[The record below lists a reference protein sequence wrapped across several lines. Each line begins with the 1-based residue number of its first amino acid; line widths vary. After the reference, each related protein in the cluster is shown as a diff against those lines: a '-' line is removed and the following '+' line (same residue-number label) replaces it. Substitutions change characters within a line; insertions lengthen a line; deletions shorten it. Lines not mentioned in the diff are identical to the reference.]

1 MGVSASVTLQWDRG
15 RCLAGNQRLRSDRSQ
30 HRGRGG
36 WLTHLHLETLA
47 IGLRAVRDSDRRRET
62 TCEARVGSHHKARR
76 RARCKLET
84 YRSRLRLGVVQQRR
98 VGSRRPSRGWQS
110 TGPVAETVEQTA
122 QATRA
127 FQ

>member
-62 TCEARVGSHHKARR
+62 TFEARVGSHHKARR
-76 RARCKLET
+76 RAVVNWKL
-84 YRSRLRLGVVQQRR
+84 
-98 VGSRRPSRGWQS
+98 
-110 TGPVAETVEQTA
+110 TGADCDWA
-122 QATRA
+122 LCSSAGLA
-127 FQ
+127 